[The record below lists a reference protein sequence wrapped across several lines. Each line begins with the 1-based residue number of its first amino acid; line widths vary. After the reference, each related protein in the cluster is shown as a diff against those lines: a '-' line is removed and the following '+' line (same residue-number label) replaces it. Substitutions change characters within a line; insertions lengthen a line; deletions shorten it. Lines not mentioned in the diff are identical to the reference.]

1 MKKKR
6 GRKMNK
12 LLKKAI
18 GLTMAAAIAVP
29 VGMGTGTITG
39 LSGITVHAASWLD
52 VSNVVVTGYTANTI
66 TVSWQGDA
74 NADSYEVTYQETYGS
89 SSEYKVAGQTTGTT
103 YTISG
108 LKSGEVYSIRVTP
121 RNAAG
126 TEAFAGT
133 CYNARTKVSAMR
145 GVKQDTWYHW
155 ALSAMVSWDRQY
167 GADGYEY
174 KWKNPSGKVTKKG
187 KTTYTSLTFSIKNN
201 NVYQF
206 MVRAYQKIDGK
217 TYYSSWKT
225 IQVFEQP
232 WVKSVAVKTNK
243 KSKKCLKISWYKQ
256 KGATGY
262 DVYVA
267 KKNNPK
273 NYKKV
278 KSVGKNKTSI
288 SITKFNKKNIKGT
301 YYVYVVSKV
310 KTSSGTS
317 KSGVSYI
324 WQTGQSTEGY
334 IR

>member
-1 MKKKR
+1 
-6 GRKMNK
+6 MNK
-12 LLKKAI
+12 LFKKAI
-18 GLTMAAAIAVP
+18 SLTMAAAIVVL
-29 VGMGTGTITG
+29 VGMGTGAVTG
-39 LSGITVHAASWLD
+39 GSGITAQAVSWLD
-52 VSNVVVTGYTANTI
+52 VSNVVVTDFTTSTI

-74 NADSYEVTYQETYGS
+74 NADSYEVAYQETYGS
-89 SSEYKVAGQTTGTT
+89 TSEYKVAGQTTGTA

-126 TEAFAGT
+126 TEALAGT
-133 CYNARTKVSAMR
+133 CYDARTKVSTMK
-145 GVKQDTWYHW
+145 GVKQDTWFHW
-155 ALSAMVSWDRQY
+155 SLSAEVSWDRQY

-187 KTTYTSLTFSIKNN
+187 KVNYTSLYFSVKNN

-206 MVRAYQKIDGK
+206 MVRAYQTIDGK

-232 WVKSVAVKTNK
+232 WIKSVAVKTNK

-262 DVYVA
+262 DVYVSQ
-267 KKNNPK
+267 KKDAK

-317 KSGVSYI
+317 KSGISYI
-324 WQTGQSTEGY
+324 WQTGQNIKGY
-334 IR
+334 VR

>member
-1 MKKKR
+1 
-6 GRKMNK
+6 MNK
-12 LLKKAI
+12 LFKKAI
-18 GLTMAAAIAVP
+18 GLTMAAAIVVP
-29 VGMGTGTITG
+29 VGMKTGAIKEF
-39 LSGITVHAASWLD
+39 SGITAQAVSRLD
-52 VSNVVVTGYTANTI
+52 VSNVVVTDFTANTI
-66 TVSWQGDA
+66 TIGWQGDA
-74 NADSYEVTYQETYGS
+74 NADSYEVSYQETYGS
-89 SSEYKVAGQTTGTT
+89 NSEYKVAGQTTGTT
-103 YTISG
+103 YTIKGLQSG
-108 LKSGEVYSIRVTP
+108 CKYDIRVTP
-121 RNAAG
+121 SNAAG
-126 TEAFAGT
+126 TEASAGT
-133 CYNARTKVSAMR
+133 CYNARTKVSTMK

-155 ALSAMVSWDRQY
+155 ALSAGVSWDRQY

-187 KTTYTSLTFSIKNN
+187 KTTYTSLSFSIKNN

-206 MVRAYQKIDGK
+206 MVRPYQIIDGK
-217 TYYSSWKT
+217 TYYGTWKT

-243 KSKKCLKISWYKQ
+243 KSKKYLTISWYKQ

-324 WQTGQSTEGY
+324 WQTGRGTEGY
-334 IR
+334 VNR

>member
-1 MKKKR
+1 
-6 GRKMNK
+6 MNK
-12 LLKKAI
+12 FFKKAI
-18 GLTMAAAIAVP
+18 SLTMAAAIVVP
-29 VGMGTGTITG
+29 VGMKTGAIKEF
-39 LSGITVHAASWLD
+39 SGITAQAVSWLE
-52 VSNVVVTGYTANTI
+52 VSDVVVTDFTTSTI

-74 NADSYEVTYQETYGS
+74 NADSYEISYRDS
-89 SSEYKVAGQTTGTT
+89 WDRPEYKVAGQTADTT
-103 YTISG
+103 YTIRGLQSG
-108 LKSGEVYSIRVTP
+108 CKYDIRVMP
-121 RNAAG
+121 SNAAG
-126 TEAFAGT
+126 DDAYSGT
-133 CYNARTKVSAMR
+133 CSDARTKVAKMR
-145 GVKQDTWYHW
+145 GLKQESWYHYIEK
-155 ALSAMVSWDRQY
+155 ADVSWERQW
-167 GADGYEY
+167 GADGYQY
-174 KWKNPSGKVTKKG
+174 KWLNSAGKVKKKG
-187 KTTYTSLTFSIKNN
+187 KTTSTRLSFAVKNN

-206 MVRAYQKIDGK
+206 MVRPYQIIDGK
-217 TYYSSWKT
+217 TYYGTWKT

-243 KSKKCLKISWYKQ
+243 KSKKYLTISWYKQ

-317 KSGVSYI
+317 KSGVTYI